1 MAEITSYLM
10 VVPMSG
16 EVLYQGPDPVRLCV
30 RLNDGDV
37 HVLDQHLAF
46 ASLPVLPQETG
57 NVEKKG
63 LEK

>member
-1 MAEITSYLM
+1 MGISTSYLM
-10 VVPMSG
+10 VVPMSR
-16 EVLYQGPDPVRLCV
+16 EVLHQGPDPVRLCV

-46 ASLPVLPQETG
+46 ASLPILPQETG
-57 NVEKKG
+57 DVEQKG

>member
-1 MAEITSYLM
+1 MAKVTSYLM

-16 EVLYQGPDPVRLCV
+16 EVLYQSPDPVRLCV

-37 HVLDQHLAF
+37 HVLDQHFAF
-46 ASLPVLPQETG
+46 ASLPVLPQEAG
-57 NVEKKG
+57 NVEQKG